1 MSEGK
6 YGGTVVFPPAARP
19 RPDMSIIELVLIFLV
34 VVAVLLACRPRPV
47 FVIRIRD
54 GTARA
59 ARGPVPQAFV
69 GQVQDICREHHIAA
83 ATMRGFLVRKRI
95 VLAFSRHIPP
105 PCQQKLR
112 NIWNLYF

>member
-1 MSEGK
+1 M
-6 YGGTVVFPPAARP
+6 R
-19 RPDMSIIELVLIFLV
+19 ILELVLVLLV

-59 ARGPVPQAFV
+59 ARGPVPPAFV
-69 GQVQDICREHHIAA
+69 GQVQDICREHHL
-83 ATMRGFLVRKRI
+83 ATGTIRGFLVRKRI

-105 PCQQKLR
+105 PCQQRIR
-112 NIWNLYF
+112 NVWNIHF

>member
-1 MSEGK
+1 M
-6 YGGTVVFPPAARP
+6 R
-19 RPDMSIIELVLIFLV
+19 IIELVLVLVV

-69 GQVQDICREHHIAA
+69 GQVQDVCREQHLSTGTI
-83 ATMRGFLVRKRI
+83 RGFLVRKRI

-105 PCQQKLR
+105 PCHQRIR
-112 NIWNLYF
+112 NIWNIHF